1 VNDEVA
7 PDGSPVAVYLAIPAA
22 HGFEA
27 ILPTFAPGTSVLDLG
42 CGVGRLSNLLAGRGC
57 EVTGVDESAAMLAHL
72 ETGVTPVHARIDGLA
87 LGRRFGTVVL
97 ASHLVNT
104 ANQGL
109 RRRLLRAA
117 AAHVAADG
125 RVLVEH
131 HHPATVEAAPERT
144 GAIGPVE
151 VTFVVHRRRRDL
163 LDAEVRY
170 RLDGRTWTQRFT
182 TRVLD
187 LPGLERELA
196 SVGLGDV
203 RALTSTWLEAAPVA
217 AGATFR

>member
-7 PDGSPVAVYLAIPAA
+7 PDGSPVAVYLAIPAT

-27 ILPTFAPGTSVLDLG
+27 ILPTIAPGASVLDLG
-42 CGVGRLSNLLAGRGC
+42 CGVGRLSNLLAASGC

-72 ETGVTPVHARIDGLA
+72 ETGVTRVHARIDGLA
-87 LGRRFGTVVL
+87 LGRRFEVVVL

-104 ANQGL
+104 AEEAL
-109 RRRLLRAA
+109 RRGLLRAA
-117 AAHVAADG
+117 ADHVAADG
-125 RVLVEH
+125 RVFVEH
-131 HHPATVEAAPERT
+131 HHPATVDAAPERT

-151 VTFVVHRRRRDL
+151 VTFVMHGRTGDL

-170 RLDGRTWTQRFT
+170 RLDARTWTQRFT

-196 SVGLGDV
+196 SVGLGGV

-217 AGATFR
+217 AGASFR

>member
-7 PDGSPVAVYLAIPAA
+7 PDGSPVAVYLAIPAT

-27 ILPTFAPGTSVLDLG
+27 ILPTIASGTSVLDLG
-42 CGVGRLSNLLAGRGC
+42 CGVGRLSNLLAARGC
-57 EVTGVDESAAMLAHL
+57 EVTGVDESPSMLAHL
-72 ETGVTPVHARIDGLA
+72 EPGVTAVRARIDGLA
-87 LGRRFGTVVL
+87 LGRRFEVVVL

-104 ANQGL
+104 ADEAL
-109 RRRLLRAA
+109 RRGLLRAA
-117 AAHVAADG
+117 VEHVAADG

-131 HHPATVEAAPERT
+131 HHPATLDAAAERT
-144 GAIGPVE
+144 AVIGPVE
-151 VTFVVHRRRRDL
+151 VTFVVHGRAGDQ

-187 LPGLERELA
+187 LLGLERELA

-203 RALTSTWLEAAPVA
+203 RSLTATWLEAAPVA
-217 AGATFR
+217 ADAPSR